1 VKIAADANVLLSAVI
16 GGRARL
22 VLTHPEIEELVTTEA
37 TFAEV
42 REYALLLGRKKKL
55 APDTILLTVAA
66 LPVSIISSEVYEDKM
81 AEARKLIGGRDPD
94 DIVILALNLFMKIPL
109 WSNDNDFEGCGIERL
124 TTAEILSKLGI
135 FETK

>member
-1 VKIAADANVLLSAVI
+1 VKIAADANALLSSVI

-22 VLTHPEIEELVTTEA
+22 VLNQPEIEEVVTTEA

-55 APDTILLTVAA
+55 TPDALLLAVAA
-66 LPVSIISSEVYEDKM
+66 LPVSIVAPEVYEGSM
-81 AEARKLIGGRDPD
+81 AEARRLIEWRDPD
-94 DIVILALNLFMKIPL
+94 DVEILALTLQLKVPL

-124 TTAEILSKLGI
+124 TTAELLRTLGI
-135 FETK
+135 FEAR